1 MDLNRTAGA
10 VTNDEIICPSIT
22 VSGALIVTNLG
33 PDLITSNS
41 FQLFSV
47 PVSGFASVQ
56 LPVKNAAGNIT
67 YSWQNNL
74 SLNGSILLLQG
85 ASPVNTNPTN
95 ITFAVSGGN
104 LTLSWPADHIGWQLQ
119 AQTNTVAVGLS
130 SNWSNV
136 AGSTTVDQMTVPV
149 NPANG
154 TVFYRLV
161 YP

>member
-1 MDLNRTAGA
+1 
-10 VTNDEIICPSIT
+10 
-22 VSGALIVTNLG
+22 
-33 PDLITSNS
+33 
-41 FQLFSV
+41 
-47 PVSGFASVQ
+47 
-56 LPVKNAAGNIT
+56 
-67 YSWQNNL
+67 
-74 SLNGSILLLQG
+74 
-85 ASPVNTNPTN
+85 
-95 ITFAVSGGN
+95 VSGGN